1 MTIFSFQCII
11 ELDGI
16 CKGGNDMSKL
26 MRIDKKIEES
36 AKNWFVRKQKK
47 QNQALAKTWF
57 EENKE
62 QVIEEYLEKHP
73 KTKEEYQNKKKTLVR
88 VKLLIGGAGLI
99 ATTLGA
105 GSYVAKHYQK
115 EDNTRIQQE
124 VEQETQIEVE
134 ENTYEEF
141 FEEAKKIEN
150 TKKREEFITNQTKQN
165 IVEAYNQEH
174 EENPITAERLETL
187 ILNEF
192 VLQKKDRIGN
202 YTYERVPQNV
212 QYEQTEAQKLVKI
225 GVLYDFRVDGKTV
238 AVFNRNGEVIQD
250 KNIEKQDMSFQKMV
264 SMVKQSEKLKE
275 IYRYPS
281 NEQEKREAEQ
291 TYQEISNNL
300 TEKSEPENKEKIID

>member
-1 MTIFSFQCII
+1 
-11 ELDGI
+11 
-16 CKGGNDMSKL
+16 MSKR
-26 MRIDKKIEES
+26 MNIDKKIEES
-36 AKNWFVRKQKK
+36 AKNWFVRNQKK
-47 QNQALAKTWF
+47 ENQALAKTWF
-57 EENKE
+57 KDNKE
-62 QVIEEYLEKHP
+62 EVIEEYLEKHP
-73 KTKEEYQNKKKTLVR
+73 KTKEEYQNKKKMLLR
-88 VKLLIGGAGLI
+88 IKLLLGSAGLV
-99 ATTLGA
+99 ATTLTGA
-105 GSYVAKHYQK
+105 YVAKNHQK
-115 EDNTRIQQE
+115 EDNTRIEQE
-124 VEQETQIEVE
+124 VENRIETE

-141 FEEAKKIEN
+141 FKEARNIEN
-150 TKKREEFITNQTKQN
+150 IKKREEFITNQTKQD

-212 QYEQTEAQKLVKI
+212 QYEQTETQKLVKI

>member
-1 MTIFSFQCII
+1 
-11 ELDGI
+11 
-16 CKGGNDMSKL
+16 MSKR
-26 MRIDKKIEES
+26 MNIDKKIEES
-36 AKNWFVRKQKK
+36 AKNWFVRNQKK
-47 QNQALAKTWF
+47 ENQALAKTWF
-57 EENKE
+57 KDNKE
-62 QVIEEYLEKHP
+62 EVIEEYLEKHP
-73 KTKEEYQNKKKTLVR
+73 KTKEEYQNKKKMLLR
-88 VKLLIGGAGLI
+88 IKLLLCSAGLV
-99 ATTLGA
+99 ATTLTGA
-105 GSYVAKHYQK
+105 YVAKNHQK
-115 EDNTRIQQE
+115 EDNTRIEQE
-124 VEQETQIEVE
+124 VENRIETE

-141 FEEAKKIEN
+141 FKEARNIEN
-150 TKKREEFITNQTKQN
+150 IKKREEFITNQTKQN

-212 QYEQTEAQKLVKI
+212 QYEQTETQKLVKI

>member
-1 MTIFSFQCII
+1 
-11 ELDGI
+11 
-16 CKGGNDMSKL
+16 MSKR
-26 MRIDKKIEES
+26 MNIDKKIEES
-36 AKNWFVRKQKK
+36 AKNWFVRNQKK
-47 QNQALAKTWF
+47 ENQALAKTWF
-57 EENKE
+57 KDNKE
-62 QVIEEYLEKHP
+62 EVIEEYLEKHP
-73 KTKEEYQNKKKTLVR
+73 KTKEEYQNKKKMLLR
-88 VKLLIGGAGLI
+88 IKLLLGSAGLV
-99 ATTLGA
+99 ATTLTGA
-105 GSYVAKHYQK
+105 YVAKNHQK
-115 EDNTRIQQE
+115 EDNTRIEQE
-124 VEQETQIEVE
+124 VENRIETE

-141 FEEAKKIEN
+141 FKEARNIEN
-150 TKKREEFITNQTKQN
+150 IKKREEFITNQTKQN

-212 QYEQTEAQKLVKI
+212 QYEQTETQKLVKI